1 MSPGPPSPHRGLV
14 PPPQPSRSSRRP
26 SRLEALLAD
35 LGPSLRRGGALPSPV
50 GSSDPACRRPS
61 GLAAIDDL
69 IGGGFPADRL
79 SEITGPVSSGRTSVA
94 LALLAHTTAWSG
106 EIAAVVD
113 LADAFDPVS
122 AEGAGVDLDRI
133 LWARAGGWREALR
146 AAKRLLETEGIPVV
160 ILDLSQ
166 PDPATARRPGPSAA
180 DASIP
185 ASAWTRLA
193 RLAASTRTALVVL
206 SSRRLTGSPAGLVLE
221 MRPPRPRFTGSPPL
235 LEAIDLQAVLVRRRG
250 GPVHHEG
257 PEEEASEQP
266 VRSGVVG

>member
-1 MSPGPPSPHRGLV
+1 MSPGPPSPRRGLV
-14 PPPQPSRSSRRP
+14 PSLQSSRTSRRP
-26 SRLEALLAD
+26 SRLETLLAD
-35 LGPSLRRGGALPSPV
+35 LGPGLRRGGTLPSPA
-50 GSSDPACRRPS
+50 GSSDPARRRPS

-94 LALLAHTTAWSG
+94 LALLAHTTGWCG
-106 EIAAVVD
+106 EIAALVD

-122 AEGAGVDLDRI
+122 AESAGVDLDRI
-133 LWARAGGWREALR
+133 LWVRAGGWREALR
-146 AAKRLLETEGIPVV
+146 AAERLLETGGIPVV
-160 ILDLSQ
+160 VLDLSQ
-166 PDPATARRPGPSAA
+166 PDPVTARRPDPSAA
-180 DASIP
+180 DAAIP

-235 LEAIDLQAVLVRRRG
+235 LEAIDLQAVLVRQRG
-250 GPVHHEG
+250 GPVHHDD
-257 PEEEASEQP
+257 PEEETEQP
-266 VRSGVVG
+266 IRSGVVG